1 MLSDARVHGTRAS
14 LCFCTC
20 KQEREKPR
28 TKKHSK
34 NRTQRS
40 VSVHTHATHVRT
52 HHTNG
57 KQTETSAQDERGAC
71 CAGHVPD
78 LLAWQKRPAHLAYL
92 AKETYFY
99 AHEGHHTAR
108 TRTHVRAWTH
118 TPHVH
123 YTTQPGLGSLR
134 EIASSLRGCLY
145 NLASSECH
153 FAYTCSHTHTHTF
166 YKHARNKHQQKRTR
180 REILAHLVHLLVHL
194 CQRVPPARTRLS
206 ERHSLSKT
214 LSLSRARCRHSSAC
228 RGIQKY

>member
-1 MLSDARVHGTRAS
+1 MLRWPRARLTCMAKTTCPFGLFGKRDLLLCPRRAPYCTHSHTRAS
-14 LCFCTC
+14 
-20 KQEREKPR
+20 
-28 TKKHSK
+28 
-34 NRTQRS
+34 
-40 VSVHTHATHVRT
+40 V
-52 HHTNG
+52 
-57 KQTETSAQDERGAC
+57 D
-71 CAGHVPD
+71 
-78 LLAWQKRPAHLAYL
+78 
-92 AKETYFY
+92 
-99 AHEGHHTAR
+99 
-108 TRTHVRAWTH
+108 TH

-123 YTTQPGLGSLR
+123 YITHPGLGSLR

-153 FAYTCSHTHTHTF
+153 FAYTCSHTHAHTHTF